1 MTMIDDILSLP
12 EQLRWGTGLELD
24 PIRTGGPIVLLGM
37 GGSAMAAT
45 VATLAAVPRVPVVVH
60 RGYGLPD
67 WAADS
72 GASVIAV
79 SYSGNTEEVLSG
91 VDAAISEGLAL
102 AAVASGGRLAEI
114 ASDRGLPYAQVPGG
128 LQPRAGVGFQTAAVA
143 AMLAAA
149 GQISAVDRALDE
161 AADTVDELL
170 GGGEGGAFVL
180 GRDIAAGLANRTAV
194 IYGGRGVGATAAY
207 RWKTQINENTKAPA
221 FSGTVPEM
229 NHNELEGWRP
239 GASEGFGLV
248 YLRDSGDHPAVERR
262 LDLSGTVLFGRVR
275 RVGEVRSAGTGPLAR
290 FFSLAVT
297 GDVASVFMAEEAGV
311 DPTPVE
317 TLEEFKTML
326 AKGTP

>member
-1 MTMIDDILSLP
+1 MINDILSLP
-12 EQLRWGTGLELD
+12 EQLRWGTRLELD
-24 PIRTGGPIVLLGM
+24 PIQTGGPIVLIGM

-45 VATLAAVPRVPVVVH
+45 VATLAASPRVPIVVH

-72 GASVIAV
+72 SASVIAV

-102 AAVASGGRLAEI
+102 SAVASGGRLGEI
-114 ASDRGLPYAQVPGG
+114 SGDRGLPYVEVPGG

-143 AMLAAA
+143 AVLAAA
-149 GQISAVDRALDE
+149 GQISAVDRDLDE
-161 AADTVDELL
+161 AADTVEELL
-170 GGGEGGAFVL
+170 DGGEGGAFVL
-180 GRDIAAGLANRTAV
+180 GRDIAAGFVNRTAV

-207 RWKTQINENTKAPA
+207 RWKTQINENAKVPA

-239 GASEGFGLV
+239 EASHGFGLV
-248 YLRDSGDHPAVERR
+248 YLRDSGDHPAVARR
-262 LDLSGTVLFGRVR
+262 LDLSGTVLFGSVR
-275 RVGEVRSAGTGPLAR
+275 RVGEVRSAGMGPLAR
-290 FFSLAVT
+290 FFSLAVV
-297 GDVASVFMAEEAGV
+297 GDVASVSIAEQAGV
-311 DPTPVE
+311 DPTPVA

-326 AKGTP
+326 AKGRT

>member
-12 EQLRWGTGLELD
+12 EQLRWGTGLELE
-24 PIRTGGPIVLLGM
+24 PLRTDGPIVLLGM

-45 VATLAAVPRVPVVVH
+45 VATLAATPRVPMVVH
-60 RGYGLPD
+60 RGYGLPA

-91 VDAAISEGLAL
+91 VDVAISEGLSI
-102 AAVASGGRLAEI
+102 AAVASGGRLAAI
-114 ASDRGLPYAQVPGG
+114 AADRGLPYAQVPGG
-128 LQPRAGVGFQTAAVA
+128 LQPRAGVGFQSAAVA

-149 GQISAVDRALDE
+149 GQLSSVDRALDE
-161 AADTVDELL
+161 AADTVEKLL
-170 GGGEGGAFVL
+170 DGGEGGAFVL
-180 GRDIAAGLANRTAV
+180 GRDSAAGFANRTAV

-239 GASEGFGLV
+239 EASEGFGLV
-248 YLRDSGDHPAVERR
+248 YLRDSGDHRAVARR
-262 LDLSGTVLFGRVR
+262 LDLCGTVLFGNVR
-275 RVGEVRSAGTGPLAR
+275 RVAEVRSAGIDPLAR
-290 FFSLAVT
+290 FFSLAVV
-297 GDVASVFMAEEAGV
+297 GDVASVFMAEDAGV

-317 TLEEFKTML
+317 TLEEFKIML
-326 AKGTP
+326 AKGAP

>member
-12 EQLRWGTGLELD
+12 EQLRWGTGIELN
-24 PIRTGGPIVLLGM
+24 PIRIDGPIVLLGM

-45 VATLAAVPRVPVVVH
+45 VAMQAASPRVPMVVH

-114 ASDRGLPYAQVPGG
+114 ARDRGLPYAEVPGG

-143 AMLAAA
+143 AILSAA
-149 GQISAVDRALDE
+149 GQIFAVDRDLNE
-161 AADTVDELL
+161 AADTVEELL
-170 GGGEGGAFVL
+170 GEGEGGAFVL
-180 GRDIAAGLANRTAV
+180 GRDIAAGLADRTAV

-207 RWKTQINENTKAPA
+207 RWKTQINENSKVPA

-239 GASEGFGLV
+239 EVSSRFGLI
-248 YLRDSGDHPAVERR
+248 YLRDSGDHPAVARR
-262 LDLSGTVLFGRVR
+262 LALSGTVLAGSVR
-275 RVGEVRSAGTGPLAR
+275 RVGEVWSAGTGPLAR
-290 FFSLAVT
+290 FFSLAAV
-297 GDVASVFMAEEAGV
+297 GDVASVFMAERAGV
-311 DPTPVE
+311 DPTPVA